1 MRQAK
6 RSGIII
12 CKQPGAC
19 ENICTFHY
27 ADTDENIDSSCRDR
41 NVSKAKYYFDF
52 PRFLYIY
59 Q

>member
-12 CKQPGAC
+12 RKQPNAC
-19 ENICTFHY
+19 DNFGTFHY

-41 NVSKAKYYFDF
+41 NLFKAKYYFDF